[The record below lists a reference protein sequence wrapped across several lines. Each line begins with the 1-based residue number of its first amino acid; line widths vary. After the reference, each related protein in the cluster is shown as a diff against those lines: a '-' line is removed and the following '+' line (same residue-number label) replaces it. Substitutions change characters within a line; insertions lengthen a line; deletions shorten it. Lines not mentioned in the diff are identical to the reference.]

1 METDNGKKKTNAPPK
16 GEPRRAPAAGAD
28 REGPG
33 PEGNAPPL
41 RFPGFA
47 GEWEDVSLQ
56 NIAIVN
62 PKTEPLQNTFFY
74 IDLGAVEK
82 GELKKAQVIMR
93 AEAPCRAQ
101 RVLRNNDIL
110 FQCVRPYQKNNYI
123 HRAQNTK
130 NQQWVA
136 STGYA
141 QIRTTENPSYIY
153 HLLNT
158 DRFNRKVMVRCT
170 GSSYPAIN
178 SEDLEE
184 IHFYFAPD
192 INEQLRI
199 SRLLDLLDERIA
211 AQRALIGEMGRL
223 IKGLNDTI
231 YSRYCTE
238 EETSFSKIGISYC
251 GLQGKSAEDFGFGK
265 PYISYLKVHN
275 NRILDDSECEL
286 VNIRSGE
293 RQNLVRHGDVLFT
306 LSSETPE
313 EVGLGA
319 VYLGTK
325 EVYLNSFC
333 FGIHFINP
341 IVFPPY
347 MAFFIST
354 SYFRK
359 FIFPFAQGS
368 TRYNLQKADFEKA
381 TLHLPNLDHQKKIY
395 AIMKSITH
403 KLELEKRILQD
414 YLLQKQYLLRK
425 MFI

>member
-41 RFPGFA
+41 RFPGFQ
-47 GEWEDVSLQ
+47 GEWEERRLGEVCERVISGNSKVSSGEFNVYGSTGIIGKTDKADYYGCMLIVARVGANAGKIQLVNERCGITDNALIMKDINQDVCFVYYFLLKHNLNRLVFGSGQ
-56 NIAIVN
+56 
-62 PKTEPLQNTFFY
+62 PLLT
-74 IDLGAVEK
+74 GS
-82 GELKKAQVIMR
+82 M
-93 AEAPCRAQ
+93 
-101 RVLRNNDIL
+101 LRNI
-110 FQCVRPYQKNNYI
+110 
-123 HRAQNTK
+123 
-130 NQQWVA
+130 
-136 STGYA
+136 
-141 QIRTTENPSYIY
+141 TTHFPS
-153 HLLNT
+153 LPEQ
-158 DRFNRKVMVRCT
+158 RKIA
-170 GSSYPAIN
+170 G
-178 SEDLEE
+178 
-184 IHFYFAPD
+184 F
-192 INEQLRI
+192 LR
-199 SRLLDLLDERIA
+199 LLDERIA

-414 YLLQKQYLLRK
+414 YLLQKQYLLRQ

>member
-1 METDNGKKKTNAPPK
+1 MCE
-16 GEPRRAPAAGAD
+16 R
-28 REGPG
+28 
-33 PEGNAPPL
+33 
-41 RFPGFA
+41 
-47 GEWEDVSLQ
+47 V
-56 NIAIVN
+56 
-62 PKTEPLQNTFFY
+62 
-74 IDLGAVEK
+74 
-82 GELKKAQVIMR
+82 MR
-93 AEAPCRAQ
+93 
-101 RVLRNNDIL
+101 
-110 FQCVRPYQKNNYI
+110 KNNNLS
-123 HRAQNTK
+123 HRPLTISAQYGLIDQRSFFNKT
-130 NQQWVA
+130 VA
-136 STGYA
+136 SPDLSNYTLIKEGEFAYNKSSSSEHPWGSVKCLTIYSEGA
-141 QIRTTENPSYIY
+141 LSPLYICFAPKHAVIQNWLVQYYESSKWHKEISEIATEGARN
-153 HLLNT
+153 HGLLNVSVPDFFQT
-158 DRFNRKVMVRCT
+158 KLHIPSKAEQRKIA
-170 GSSYPAIN
+170 GFLS
-178 SEDLEE
+178 
-184 IHFYFAPD
+184 
-192 INEQLRI
+192 
-199 SRLLDLLDERIA
+199 LLDERIA

-414 YLLQKQYLLRK
+414 YLLQKQYLLRQ